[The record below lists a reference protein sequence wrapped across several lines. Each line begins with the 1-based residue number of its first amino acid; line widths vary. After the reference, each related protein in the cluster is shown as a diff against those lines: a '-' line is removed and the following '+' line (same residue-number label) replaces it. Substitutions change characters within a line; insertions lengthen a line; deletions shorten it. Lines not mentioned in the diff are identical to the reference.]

1 MSAVKCLSCGEMI
14 DVDFEPVRGDFVVC
28 DECESE
34 FEITSTN
41 PIKIDWI
48 DFDDDEDYD
57 DEDYD
62 Y

>member
-1 MSAVKCLSCGEMI
+1 MSVVKCLSCGEMI
-14 DVDFEPVRGDFVVC
+14 DVDFEPVRGDFVIC
-28 DECESE
+28 DECDSE
-34 FEITSTN
+34 FEIVSTQ

-48 DFDDDEDYD
+48 DYGDDEDYD